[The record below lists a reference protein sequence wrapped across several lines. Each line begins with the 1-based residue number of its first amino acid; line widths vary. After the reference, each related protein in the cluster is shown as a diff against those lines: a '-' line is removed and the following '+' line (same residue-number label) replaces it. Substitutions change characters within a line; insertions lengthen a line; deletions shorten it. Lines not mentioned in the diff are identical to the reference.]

1 MLKYISIMDVIR
13 EATKPYMRTNIPP
26 LRAGDVVRV
35 HERIQEGERER
46 VQIFEGLVIA
56 RKHGSGIN
64 ATFTVRKI
72 ASRNVGVERIFPIH
86 SPTIEKIEILRHEK
100 VRRGKLYYV
109 RNLIG
114 KKTRHKKT
122 TPIEEVFS
130 FEPEVVADVT
140 EEGADQTTEEPS
152 ESPEGNQVG
161 PPNSEGVGGEKPEST
176 EAEIKE
182 KTKDEK
188 KEEVDGKIETEEKKG

>member
-86 SPTIEKIEILRHEK
+86 SPAIEKIEILRHEK
-100 VRRGKLYYV
+100 VRRSKLYYV
-109 RNLIG
+109 RDLIG
-114 KKTRHKKT
+114 KKTRRKKS

-130 FEPEVVADVT
+130 FEPEKMVELT
-140 EEGADQTTEEPS
+140 EEESSEETS
-152 ESPEGNQVG
+152 QENT
-161 PPNSEGVGGEKPEST
+161 KK
-176 EAEIKE
+176 EIKE
-182 KTKDEK
+182 EESTSATDDVEK
-188 KEEVDGKIETEEKKG
+188 NEEEK

>member
-1 MLKYISIMDVIR
+1 MESRRSRPVTIVMDAIR
-13 EATKPYMRTNIPP
+13 EATEPYMRSKIPS

-35 HERIQEGERER
+35 HERIKEGERER

-56 RKHGSGIN
+56 RKHGDGIN

-86 SPTIEKIEILRHEK
+86 SPAIEKIEILRHEK

-114 KKTRHKKT
+114 KKTRRKST
-122 TPIEEVFS
+122 TPIDKMFS
-130 FEPEVVADVT
+130 FEPERVVELTEESEEKLPEDSEIEKDKEPKKPSKEGGSTEDKKPDADVL
-140 EEGADQTTEEPS
+140 
-152 ESPEGNQVG
+152 ES
-161 PPNSEGVGGEKPEST
+161 
-176 EAEIKE
+176 
-182 KTKDEK
+182 
-188 KEEVDGKIETEEKKG
+188 VDRPA